1 MAPILTIGTNTLVP
15 FIKAYESIKLDFINQ
30 PRHGCLLFF
39 DKSKRSSKL
48 SPCFY
53 INISKINRYINRCSR
68 NGKSLDQETRICLL
82 KFLKLE
88 NIQCSISLL
97 SHNILLIKTNWIVT
111 IFPRRNNKE
120 SANQSP
126 IVSTQGVLGLHLNL
140 HRSTALIVSKYQ
152 HFTHQHTQVIISIS
166 ELQ

>member
-1 MAPILTIGTNTLVP
+1 M
-15 FIKAYESIKLDFINQ
+15 
-30 PRHGCLLFF
+30 
-39 DKSKRSSKL
+39 
-48 SPCFY
+48 
-53 INISKINRYINRCSR
+53 
-68 NGKSLDQETRICLL
+68 

-88 NIQCSISLL
+88 NIPCSISLL
-97 SHNILLIKTNWIVT
+97 SHNILLIKTNCIVTVT

-126 IVSTQGVLGLHLNL
+126 IVSTQGVLGLYLNL

-152 HFTHQHTQVIISIS
+152 YFTHQHTQVIISIS

>member
-1 MAPILTIGTNTLVP
+1 M
-15 FIKAYESIKLDFINQ
+15 
-30 PRHGCLLFF
+30 
-39 DKSKRSSKL
+39 KS
-48 SPCFY
+48 
-53 INISKINRYINRCSR
+53 
-68 NGKSLDQETRICLL
+68 
-82 KFLKLE
+82 LKLE

-97 SHNILLIKTNWIVT
+97 SHNILLIKTNCIVT

-126 IVSTQGVLGLHLNL
+126 ILSTQGVLGLHLNL

-152 HFTHQHTQVIISIS
+152 YFTHQHTQVIISIS

>member
-1 MAPILTIGTNTLVP
+1 M
-15 FIKAYESIKLDFINQ
+15 
-30 PRHGCLLFF
+30 
-39 DKSKRSSKL
+39 
-48 SPCFY
+48 
-53 INISKINRYINRCSR
+53 
-68 NGKSLDQETRICLL
+68 

-88 NIQCSISLL
+88 NIPCSISLL
-97 SHNILLIKTNWIVT
+97 SHNILLIKTNCIVT

-126 IVSTQGVLGLHLNL
+126 IVSTKGVLGLYLNL